1 MLSISFYGLYCNGD
15 VLSKVL
21 DAEKPGHMPHAGFNK
36 IFEYVIIYPDKFYHA
51 GDQRHMHIALNAHLL
66 YFGQSYRA
74 AGISR
79 YIAGL
84 IQSLQA
90 TAQGHHYSIFLGNQR
105 PPVDFFYAAGFCPI
119 PSRLPTHRPLVR
131 IFWEQCLQ
139 PMALARYRPDLLHS
153 LAFVS
158 PLAWRGPTVVTIYD
172 LSFLLYPERFHQA
185 NRLYLAIMTRN
196 SARRARR
203 VAAISQSTK
212 ADVIRLLG
220 VPPERIAVVPP
231 SLEPQ
236 FRPQDPASV
245 AAFRQRYGLPNSFIL
260 YLGTLEPRKN
270 LLTLLK
276 AYAILK
282 KRCQKSNKPGPSLIL
297 AGGKGWGYKQIFRAI
312 EELGLAQEILLPG
325 FIPFSELPLWYAAA
339 DLFVY
344 PSLYEGFG
352 LPVLEALA
360 CGTPVVCSRASSLPE
375 AAGDAALLVD
385 PQDVTALAEAME
397 RLLQDDRLRS
407 DLREKGLTHAARF
420 SQKAMGQRMIQV
432 YEEALQG

>member
-1 MLSISFYGLYCNGD
+1 
-15 VLSKVL
+15 
-21 DAEKPGHMPHAGFNK
+21 
-36 IFEYVIIYPDKFYHA
+36 
-51 GDQRHMHIALNAHLL
+51 MHIALNAHLL

-84 IQSLQA
+84 LQSLQA
-90 TAQGHHYSIFLGNQR
+90 TAQGHRYSIFLGNQR
-105 PPVDFFYAAGFCPI
+105 PPAGFFYATGFNPM

-139 PMALARYRPDLLHS
+139 PLTLARCRPDLLHS

-172 LSFLLYPERFHQA
+172 LSFLLYPERFNPT
-185 NRLYLAIMTRN
+185 NRLYLATMTRI
-196 SARRARR
+196 AVRRARR

-212 ADVIRLLG
+212 ADVVRLLG
-220 VPPERIAVVPP
+220 VPSERIAVIPP

-236 FRPQDPASV
+236 FRPQNPALV
-245 AAFRQRYGLPNSFIL
+245 AEFRQRRSLPDSFIL

-270 LLTLLK
+270 LITLLK
-276 AYAILK
+276 AYAALK
-282 KRCQKSNKPGPSLIL
+282 RRLPKDNKPGPFLIL
-297 AGGKGWGYKQIFRAI
+297 AGGKGWGYQQIFHTI
-312 EELGLAQEILLPG
+312 EELGLTRDILLPG
-325 FIPFSELPLWYAAA
+325 FVPFSELPLWYAAA

-360 CGTPVVCSRASSLPE
+360 CGTPVVCSQAASLPE
-375 AAGDAALLVD
+375 AAGNAALLVD
-385 PQDVTALAEAME
+385 PHDVAALTEAME
-397 RLLQDDRLRS
+397 RLLQDDILRS
-407 DLREKGLTHAARF
+407 NLREKGLAHAARF
-420 SQKAMGQRMIQV
+420 SQREIGQRMIQV
-432 YEEALQG
+432 YEEALQE